1 MPILQQYNNF
11 YQHSS
16 IFMFGSLSR
25 KEDRMVCLSRRS
37 DHFSKQM
44 VSSPV
49 WWCISG
55 EHQHWG
61 YSPFYRL
68 PRHDHLSGGKMEKL
82 NLSVSL
88 RLTTQRGIF
97 LQNHFLRPTLALQQ
111 TWLLFWLKSCMH
123 HLTISQTCR
132 KSSSAAASRAR
143 ALWAKRGL
151 CKQIRRARGSKREPE
166 RAGERAREN

>member
-1 MPILQQYNNF
+1 MKLVIFTASSHQMPILQQYNNF

-97 LQNHFLRPTLALQQ
+97 LQNHFLRPTLAPKTFHSDQRIAYD
-111 TWLLFWLKSCMH
+111 TWLCLIIIITCKTWNPEKKKKELFLILS
-123 HLTISQTCR
+123 L
-132 KSSSAAASRAR
+132 
-143 ALWAKRGL
+143 
-151 CKQIRRARGSKREPE
+151 
-166 RAGERAREN
+166 

>member
-97 LQNHFLRPTLALQQ
+97 LQNHFLRPTLPPIYS
-111 TWLLFWLKSCMH
+111 LLFRLNWGMRTVWQHQTSFFFIWQSCCNDLMSITSPGDWEGDCDGGGGGH
-123 HLTISQTCR
+123 FIIW
-132 KSSSAAASRAR
+132 KVV
-143 ALWAKRGL
+143 
-151 CKQIRRARGSKREPE
+151 
-166 RAGERAREN
+166 